1 MSTRFYF
8 DEQNDC
14 SRNTKLPEVNKA
26 AFGAPKPMPAD
37 FGMRKAEKEGGVYI
51 KEISTDIDVA
61 WLPGATATDKPKML
75 GNKQLFILSF
85 KDHRTEAYL
94 AHPLEAVEYAGRHLN
109 AVSRKKVATDVCYI
123 SWVTEDGREIMAAKV
138 TQTRTKHY
146 GVIGGNKQ
154 K

>member
-8 DEQNDC
+8 DEQNNC
-14 SRNTKLPEVNKA
+14 SRNTKLPEVNRA
-26 AFGAPKPMPAD
+26 AFGAAKPMPAD
-37 FGMRKAEKEGGVYI
+37 FGVKPEKDGGVYI
-51 KEISTDIDVA
+51 KGISEDVQVS
-61 WLPGATATDKPKML
+61 WMPGATATGKPKML
-75 GNKQLFILSF
+75 GNKQLFVLSF

-94 AHPLEAVEYAGRHLN
+94 AHPLEAVEYVKRHLN
-109 AVSRKKVATDVCYI
+109 AVSRKKVATDVAYI
-123 SWVTEDGREIMAAKV
+123 SWVTEDGSEIMAAKV